1 MVEKHIAYCGVDC
14 AVCADFTQGK
24 CPGCRKNAWEPG
36 DECMPI
42 ACCQRQNISCCGQC
56 PDFPCEEMQGF
67 YRESPS
73 HELAYGRML
82 SLRNGAGPDR

>member
-1 MVEKHIAYCGVDC
+1 MVEKRIAYCGVDC

-24 CPGCRKNAWEPG
+24 CPGCRKTVWEPG

-56 PDFPCEEMQGF
+56 PDFPCEDMKAF
-67 YRESPS
+67 YEESEGHREAF
-73 HELAYGRML
+73 ERMR
-82 SLRNGAGPDR
+82 SLHRRRQP